1 MYVFIIFSI
10 TEYPECHNLLNHYV
24 EDVFEELENRA
35 NDIDI
40 RKSVKC
46 RICKEVINYISESE
60 ESDRFNVLQHYI
72 DHEKSLKEYI
82 DYNTGY
88 KEQRK
93 MEILGFF
100 SEQKKKYLKKSI
112 QEDLPE
118 EPESNLEEPE
128 KLAIVK
134 LLPLAIT
141 NPNND
146 KTSDIE
152 SKNDTEEVQKSQSDM
167 GDLVEEDSSDRWLY
181 LDEEEDWDLLEAYE
195 AEDVNLQMDEEIIE
209 NDENTNNDGL
219 DKINF
224 KSIDV
229 KIPDE
234 IAGGISS
241 SILPND
247 DFAWSCDKCRKSF
260 PSKQR
265 LHIHKYCEHRISKY
279 YSRNSCSSRSQNK
292 PRITIKNKTN
302 ALVCDICDTSFATV
316 FRLKKHIF
324 DVHKVPYR
332 GPKFQQGKTFSFNP
346 YAKPLSPVH
355 QNIPHEKKN
364 QNLENSHICDIC
376 DKTFGQQMLLRI
388 HRDYI
393 HGVHET

>member
-1 MYVFIIFSI
+1 M
-10 TEYPECHNLLNHYV
+10 
-24 EDVFEELENRA
+24 
-35 NDIDI
+35 
-40 RKSVKC
+40 
-46 RICKEVINYISESE
+46 
-60 ESDRFNVLQHYI
+60 QHYI

-302 ALVCDICDTSFATV
+302 ALVCDICDTSFPTV

-346 YAKPLSPVH
+346 HAKPLSPVH